1 MNDLSV
7 LQRIHTGDQVA
18 LEEVYLQ
25 FHNEFLGLILRKFN
39 KLTREDAE
47 DIFSESMVA
56 LYENITNG
64 RLNEEN
70 LSSTLKTYL
79 FQIGINKTL
88 AFVKK
93 DNRFNDIKIEISKS
107 SETFYDEENE
117 HFENE
122 TEQKFKIVETCLTD
136 LGNPC
141 KRLLELHYY
150 HKKRMIEIAE
160 LLNYKNADVAKN
172 QKAKCMKRL
181 RKLFNNN

>member
-18 LEEVYLQ
+18 LEEVYLK

-64 RLNEEN
+64 RLNDKN

-93 DNRFNDIKIEISKS
+93 DSRFNDIKIEITKN
-107 SETFYDEENE
+107 SEIFYDEDDESLE
-117 HFENE
+117 IE
-122 TEQKFKIVETCLTD
+122 TENKYRMVEACLTD

-150 HKKRMIEIAE
+150 HRKRMIEIAE

-172 QKAKCMKRL
+172 QKSKCMKRL
-181 RKLFNNN
+181 RKLFNKN